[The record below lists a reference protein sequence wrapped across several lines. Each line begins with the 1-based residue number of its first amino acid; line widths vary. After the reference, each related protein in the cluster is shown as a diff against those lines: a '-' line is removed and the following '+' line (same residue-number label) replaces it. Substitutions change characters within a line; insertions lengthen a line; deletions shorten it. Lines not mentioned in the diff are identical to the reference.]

1 MECVKRADGWW
12 IESPA
17 IEGGACGPY
26 RTKDEAAEDRRGL
39 ARFYRDNPGF
49 RADAPSPAP
58 ATAPAEPMFSL
69 TRPTEKPARVRDPEI
84 VAPAPAVRTTQKPL
98 FCGLDCLPGQLDLF
112 ATDGGPRNG

>member
-1 MECVKRADGWW
+1 MPGLSQAFLDALSDDQLAELAKNV
-12 IESPA
+12 PA
-17 IEGGACGPY
+17 A
-26 RTKDEAAEDRRGL
+26 T
-39 ARFYRDNPGF
+39 NP
-49 RADAPSPAP
+49 PAP